1 MIANFFNKT
10 KPINFLVLSAMMFVV
25 YSITIVFVFS
35 EEFSIIFFFKK
46 TFYLFLAI
54 LTVFIFDFII
64 RKNTLT
70 QDNSFALFFYIL
82 FFGFFPFS
90 FGNVSLLVANF
101 FLLLSFRKIYS
112 LRTSYKTKEKIF
124 DSAFWIG
131 IASLFYNWSFAYIIL
146 VYLAII
152 IFWKNDWRNF
162 FIPIIGF
169 ITPLF
174 LLYVYFLATN
184 DLSQFYEVWHL
195 DYGFNYNDYV
205 QGTYIY
211 PIVFILIF
219 VLLSIYPTTAKSLSA
234 KKDFKATWTVL
245 IFQIGLSFFLV
256 LIAPIKNSSEFIF
269 LFFPLS
275 ILFANYLQN
284 IKRHWLKEVIL
295 YLFLMIYISVYI
307 L

>member
-25 YSITIVFVFS
+25 YSITIVFTFS
-35 EEFSIIFFFKK
+35 GEFSINFFLKK
-46 TFYLFLAI
+46 SFYLSLAI
-54 LTVFIFDFII
+54 LMLFILDFII
-64 RKNTLT
+64 RKNMLT
-70 QDNSFALFFYIL
+70 QDNSFALFFFIL

-90 FGNVSLLVANF
+90 FGNVSLLFANF

-131 IASLFYNWSFAYIIL
+131 IASLFYYWSFVYIL
-146 VYLAII
+146 LLYLAIM
-152 IFWKNDWRNF
+152 IFWKNDWKNF

-174 LLYVYFLATN
+174 LLYVYFLGTN

-195 DYGFNYNDYV
+195 DYGFNYRAYK
-205 QGTYIY
+205 QGIYIY

-234 KKDFKATWTVL
+234 KKDFKATWIVL
-245 IFQIGLSFFLV
+245 TFQTGLSFFLI
-256 LIAPIKNSSEFIF
+256 LISPIKNGSEFIF

-275 ILFANYLQN
+275 IIFANYIQN
-284 IKRHWLKEVIL
+284 IKRYWLKEVIL
-295 YLFLMIYISVYI
+295 YLFLIMYISVYI